1 VRWIESAY
9 AADAALFA
17 RERLGFEADPVQRR
31 VLDIGIRRGIL
42 NCRRQWGK
50 STVTAIKAV
59 HRAYHDPGC
68 LVLVVSPSGRQSGEF
83 VRKCGGFLRRLGV
96 RPRGDGDNEISLALP
111 NGSRLVGLPG
121 NEATARGFTAPAMV
135 IIDEASRVP
144 DELYLA
150 MRPMLTSG
158 DGDLW
163 LMATPWGKRGFFYEV
178 WAGGDPIWTRVA
190 VPATEDRRMRP
201 EALEEERAAMGDA
214 WFRQEYLCEFVQAD
228 DAVFREEDVYACL
241 RDDVPPLYPD
251 GRP

>member
-1 VRWIESAY
+1 VQWLESAY
-9 AADAALFA
+9 AGDAVLFA
-17 RERLGFEADPVQRR
+17 LERLGFEADPVQRR

-59 HRAYHDPGC
+59 HRACFDPGC
-68 LVLVVSPSGRQSGEF
+68 LVVVVSPSGRQSAEF
-83 VRKCGGFLRRLGV
+83 VRKCAGLLRKLGI

-121 NEATARGFTAPAMV
+121 NEATSRGFTAPAIV

-144 DELYLA
+144 DEMYLA
-150 MRPMLTSG
+150 VRPMLTSG
-158 DGDLW
+158 NGDLW
-163 LMATPWGKRGFFYEV
+163 LMSTPFGKRGFFYET
-178 WAGGDPIWTRVA
+178 WAGGDPPWTRVT
-190 VPATEDRRMRP
+190 VPATEDPRMRP
-201 EALEEERAAMGDA
+201 EALEEERAVMGDA

-241 RDDVPPLYPD
+241 RDDVPPLFPE
-251 GRP
+251 GRQ